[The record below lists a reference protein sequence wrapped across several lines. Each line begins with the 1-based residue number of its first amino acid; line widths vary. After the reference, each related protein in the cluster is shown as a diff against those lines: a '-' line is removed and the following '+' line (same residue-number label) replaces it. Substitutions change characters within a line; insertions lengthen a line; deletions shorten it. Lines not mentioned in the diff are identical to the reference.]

1 MSQHADNQADAATDT
16 LLGGLRILELS
27 DELGE
32 YCGRLLAGL
41 GAEVL
46 KVEPPA
52 GEITRTYGPFL
63 DDRPGP
69 DRSLHFWHYNLGK
82 RSTCLDLNTEAGR
95 VTVRELAGQ
104 ADVVL
109 TSRSPGQMRAW
120 GLDQDSLLRLNPALV
135 YARISPF
142 GDDGPWQAYRGSDL
156 VHLALGGVAMNCGYD
171 PDPSGRYDTPPIAPQ
186 MWMSYQIT
194 GEMMAF
200 AILAAL
206 SYCRE
211 TGTGQYVSSSVH
223 DAVSKNT
230 ENDVP
235 NWIYLGKEHVRQ
247 TCRHSNP
254 TLSPPVICASKD
266 GRWHLP
272 YRTYMTSAM
281 KNDVPNTARLLGE
294 YGMAGDLADPRYDD
308 PEYVK
313 QAAVAA
319 HVSHVIDDF
328 FSRIRAEVPIWTRAQ
343 QLGLPWS
350 PIRQPEENIEDPH
363 WAKRGTFVDVEHPD
377 LGRSFVDVGQKW
389 VSTIPWRQG
398 MRAPVLGA
406 ASPEWTDCPRP
417 GAAVRAT
424 TRGRTP
430 AGELTSWRGAPFAL
444 SGVRIVDLSW
454 LLASGGAGRFFA
466 ALGAEVIKVEHHA
479 RLDHMRSSWVGRVPI
494 TPAEATAGAR
504 PVNRSGTFMEIN
516 AGKLSVGLDLKQEE
530 GYHLLLDLVRN
541 ADLVLSGF
549 SPGTMTRLGLG
560 YNVLRQVNPAIVSI
574 EQSAVGD
581 VGTYGPI
588 RGYGPTAQALSG
600 LSEMS
605 GLPQSFPPAGIGYS
619 FLDWYG
625 AYNMATAAMAGLHH
639 ARTTGV
645 GCHIDASQVEAGI
658 YLTGSAILD
667 RSANGRPW
675 HRYGNRS
682 PYKQAA
688 PHGIYRA
695 SGDDRWIAI
704 SCFSDDEWHAL
715 ARQLERPE
723 WLDDERFR
731 TLPARLAH
739 QDALDALVEAAT
751 AQEDAYALMDA
762 LQAAGVAAG
771 VCQTARD
778 RCENDP
784 QLAHGGW
791 LVDLPQTEIGTWPVK
806 EAPFTMSATPPAI
819 GGRLRRSGPN
829 YGEDTEY
836 VLSSVLGLS
845 AERIRQLTESG
856 VVSG

>member
-1 MSQHADNQADAATDT
+1 MTEHSESHSEGAADTM
-16 LLGGLRILELS
+16 LGGLRVLELS

-32 YCGRLLAGL
+32 FCGRLLAGL
-41 GAEVL
+41 GADVL
-46 KVEPPA
+46 KVEPPE

-63 DDRPGP
+63 DDQAGP
-69 DRSLHFWHYNLGK
+69 DRSLYFWHYNLGK
-82 RSTCLDLNTEAGR
+82 RSTCLDLATEEGR
-95 VTVRELAGQ
+95 AAARVLAGQ
-104 ADVVL
+104 ADVLL
-109 TSRSPGQMRAW
+109 TSRPHEQMLAW
-120 GLDQDSLLRLNPALV
+120 GLDRDSLMQLNPGLV

-142 GDDGPWQAYRGSDL
+142 GETGPWQSFQGSDL

-171 PDPSGRYDTPPIAPQ
+171 PDPFGHYDTPPVAPQ

-194 GEMMAF
+194 GEMTAF

-206 SYCRE
+206 SYRRE
-211 TGTGQYVSSSVH
+211 TGAGQYVSSSVH

-230 ENDVP
+230 ENDLP

-254 TLSPPVICASKD
+254 TLTPPVICASKD

-281 KNDVPNTARLLGE
+281 KNDVPNAARLLNE
-294 YGMAGDLADPRYDD
+294 YGMADDLADPRYND

-313 QAAVAA
+313 QAEVAA
-319 HVSHVIDDF
+319 HVSHVIGDF
-328 FSRIRAEVPIWTRAQ
+328 FSRIRADVPVWTRAQ
-343 QLGLPWS
+343 ELGLPWS
-350 PIRQPEENIEDPH
+350 PIRQPEENAADSH
-363 WAKRGTFVDVEHPD
+363 WAKRGTFVDVEHPE
-377 LGRSFVDVGQKW
+377 LGRSFTDVGQKW
-389 VSTIPWRQG
+389 VSTVPWRQG
-398 MRAPVLGA
+398 MRAPLLGEA
-406 ASPEWTDCPRP
+406 PPEWADGSRP
-417 GAAVRAT
+417 AAGAQITARRRAS
-424 TRGRTP
+424 
-430 AGELTSWRGAPFAL
+430 GEQLTSWRGAPFAL
-444 SGVRIVDLSW
+444 SSLRVVDLSW

-479 RLDHMRSSWVGRVPI
+479 RIDHIRNSWVGRVPI
-494 TPAEATAGAR
+494 THEEAAAGAN
-504 PVNRSGTFMEIN
+504 PINRSGTFMEIN
-516 AGKLSVGLDLKQEE
+516 AGKLSLGLDLKQAD
-530 GYHLLLDLVRN
+530 GYRLLLDLVRD

-549 SPGTMTRLGLG
+549 SPGTMARLGLG
-560 YNVLRQVNPAIVSI
+560 YDLLRQVNPAIVSV

-600 LSEMS
+600 LTEMS
-605 GLPQSFPPAGIGYS
+605 GLPQPFPPAGIGYS

-625 AYNMATAAMAGLHH
+625 AYNMATAAMAGIHR

-658 YLTGSAILD
+658 YLCGTAVLD
-667 RSANGRPW
+667 HSANGRPW
-675 HRYGNRS
+675 QRYGNRS

-688 PHGIYRA
+688 PHGIYR
-695 SGDDRWIAI
+695 SRGEDRWIAI
-704 SCFSDDEWHAL
+704 SCFSEGDWDAL
-715 ARQLERPE
+715 ARQLGHPE
-723 WLDDERFR
+723 WLDDDRFR
-731 TLPARLAH
+731 TLPGRLAH
-739 QDALDALVEAAT
+739 QDVLDALVEAAT
-751 AQEDAYALMDA
+751 AERDGYALMDA

-778 RCENDP
+778 RFEDDP

-806 EAPFTMSATPPAI
+806 ESPFMMSATPPAI

-829 YGEDTEY
+829 YGEDTDY
-836 VLSSVLGLS
+836 VLSTILGLPP
-845 AERIRQLTESG
+845 ERIRQLRDSG